1 MATYTFN
8 EFTISIVISSGT
20 EGVPLSYEVNF
31 GEIYTSGVITRKE
44 DGLKWNVIKGGPLP
58 QIQLVKGRNEFS
70 IEFDDNK
77 EVILTEKAVK
87 QLIKN
92 IQDADNNIKNDYIP
106 KSTFSGAFDIMY
118 SSEANTPAVLT
129 AHTEATKQ
137 FLSMEGNSNVNR
149 APTWSSIGSN
159 DLPLATANNIGGVKI
174 GANINLVET
183 GADAGKIS
191 VNVATK
197 KVGNTSGTLGLV
209 KIGDNINLI
218 TSGDDAGEISVNVAT
233 KKIGNT
239 LGTLGLVSIGDNIN
253 IASGGEIS
261 VPVATTSV
269 NGVITTEG
277 QSFNGIKK
285 FISGSGIYSNEPNSK
300 LSFYRNN
307 KESCF
312 VNSCRYALSNN
323 YFSGQMSFGNY
334 SYNSTGELL
343 DYAEIY
349 NLPRTQRGLTT
360 NETYD
365 ILTTK
370 TSKNV
375 SVAPPDTDN
384 NNELPGIKLHFG
396 STATTATA
404 SVTGV
409 TASNTVIV
417 SPVATIA
424 EEETVSSWE
433 IWRDAGIRC
442 SGQAD
447 GQLSF
452 TADETPA
459 ADTYFNVII
468 LD

>member
-1 MATYTFN
+1 MAIN
-8 EFTISIVISSGT
+8 LNN
-20 EGVPLSYEVNF
+20 LS
-31 GEIYTSGVITRKE
+31 
-44 DGLKWNVIKGGPLP
+44 
-58 QIQLVKGRNEFS
+58 
-70 IEFDDNK
+70 DNK
-77 EVILTEKAVK
+77 EAIFTEKAVG

-92 IQDADNNIKNDYIP
+92 IQDADDSIKNGYIP
-106 KSTFSGAFDIMY
+106 KSTFSDAFDIMY

-137 FLSMEGNSNVNR
+137 FLSMEGNSNANR

-174 GANINLVET
+174 GANINLMET

-191 VNVATK
+191 INIATK

-233 KKIGNT
+233 KKVGNT

-285 FISGSGIYSNEPNSK
+285 FISGSGIYSNEQNSK

-312 VNSCRYALSNN
+312 VNSYRYAPSNN

-417 SPVATIA
+417 SPVASDKIILSYNQVNDTTGTPSATTIYYTKNGDNYVEQAVPLSAFTSGVTYYTA
-424 EEETVSSWE
+424 ETMSSWE

-442 SGQAD
+442 SGQAN
-447 GQLSF
+447 GQLTF